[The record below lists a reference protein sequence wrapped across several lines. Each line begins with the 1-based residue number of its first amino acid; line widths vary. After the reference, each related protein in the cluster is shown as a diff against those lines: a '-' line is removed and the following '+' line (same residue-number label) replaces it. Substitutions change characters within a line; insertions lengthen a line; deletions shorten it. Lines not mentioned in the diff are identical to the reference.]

1 MAELR
6 RLLATTDFSTLGNY
20 AVERATRLAQDLGA
34 SLDVVHVVTPALV
47 EKLIG
52 AAGSEQRLFDAAR
65 EKLAS
70 LAASIHETHGISCA
84 HHVTSGSLI
93 QGIVNCAETVGADLI
108 VLGYQGEHLMRH
120 FLLGSTAERLA
131 TKAPCPFLVVKR
143 APEDGYR
150 SVLVA
155 TDFSAVS
162 MRALVLAHALVP
174 EAKIALMHA
183 YEAPFEGK
191 LKYVGVE
198 KGTLR
203 QYRSSTRQEVMPAL
217 QDFCA
222 AAGFSG
228 QQVSPFAVHGKPS
241 LQIVNQ
247 SALRSCDLIV
257 IGKHGES
264 VLENLFI
271 GSVASSVMTKAHC
284 DVLVA
289 I

>member
-6 RLLATTDFSTLGNY
+6 RLLATTDFSTMGNY
-20 AVERATRLAQDLGA
+20 AVERAARLAQDLGA
-34 SLDVVHVVTPALV
+34 SLEVVHVVTPFLV

-52 AAGSEQRLFDAAR
+52 PSGSAQQLFDAAR
-65 EKLAS
+65 EKLSALATS
-70 LAASIHETHGISCA
+70 LHETYGVSCA
-84 HHVTSGSLI
+84 LHVTSGSLI
-93 QGIVNCAETVGADLI
+93 QGIVNCAETVRADLI
-108 VLGYQGEHLMRH
+108 VLGHQGDSLMRH

-143 APEDGYR
+143 APEEAYR
-150 SVLVA
+150 SLLVA

-162 MRALVLAHALVP
+162 MRALVLAHTLVP
-174 EAKIALMHA
+174 HAKISVMHA

-198 KGTLR
+198 KTTLR
-203 QYRSSTRQEVMPAL
+203 QYRHTVRQEIIPAL
-217 QDFCA
+217 QEFCR

-228 QQVSPFAVHGKPS
+228 EHASLFAVHGKPAM
-241 LQIVNQ
+241 QIVSQ
-247 SALRSCDLIV
+247 STLRSCDLIV

-284 DVLVA
+284 DILVA
-289 I
+289 V